1 MFIREVTP
9 QIILNSQNKKTI
21 QITLKTYD
29 GKFISSA
36 PSGES
41 KGKNEIPAYNEGG
54 IEKSFR
60 LLSYFCKKKLTHKNF
75 RIKKIEDLKSL
86 IAEIKRFESSY
97 GKLGANVTYALETAF
112 LKAGAKEKNKEL
124 WQLINDDV
132 NKGIRPKMPMPVGN
146 CIGGGVHSNHKQ
158 RKKPDFQEFL
168 LIPREKTFS
177 RAVTKN
183 IHAHTYAKKLL
194 NAKIVDHEG
203 AWATEKTNEEVL
215 EILEKV
221 AKEYKIQ
228 IGVDIAASTFYNK
241 GYYYYKNKELI
252 RDKLDQ
258 VDYIEKLIKRFN
270 IFYVEDPIQEED
282 FLSFREILGGIKK
295 ENKRTLIVGDDL
307 TVTNMKFLR
316 RAIESESINALIIK
330 PNQIGS
336 LVEVKHVVQLCKN
349 HKITTIFSHRGEET
363 IDDALADYAV
373 GFGANYIKT
382 GIYGKERLIKLKRVM
397 DIEKSLR

>member
-21 QITLKTYD
+21 QVTLKTYE

-41 KGKNEIPAYNEGG
+41 TGKNEVPAYNEDG
-54 IEKSFR
+54 IEKSFKM
-60 LLSYFCKKKLTHKNF
+60 LKFFCNRKLRHKNF
-75 RIKKIEDLKSL
+75 KIKKVDDLKLL
-86 IAEIKRFESSY
+86 IAEIKKFESRY
-97 GKLGANVTYALETAF
+97 GRFGANVTYALETAF
-112 LKAGAKEKNKEL
+112 LKAAAKETKREL
-124 WQLINDDV
+124 WQLINDDI
-132 NKGIRPKMPMPVGN
+132 NQGKKPKMPMPVGN
-146 CIGGGVHSNHKQ
+146 CIGGGVHSKFIN

-168 LIPREKTFS
+168 LIPKESTFS

-183 IHAHTYAKKLL
+183 IHAHKYAKKLL
-194 NAKIVDHEG
+194 KAKNVDHEG
-203 AWATEKTNEEVL
+203 AWQTEKTNEEVL
-215 EILEKV
+215 EVLEKV

-228 IGVDIAASTFYNK
+228 IGLDIASSTFYGR
-241 GYYYYKNKELI
+241 GYYYYKNKRLT

-258 VDYIEKLIKRFN
+258 IDYVEKLIKRFN
-270 IFYVEDPIQEED
+270 LFYVEDPIQEED
-282 FLSFREILGGIKK
+282 FLGFREVLSGIRKQNKK
-295 ENKRTLIVGDDL
+295 TLIVGDDL

-316 RAIESESINALIIK
+316 RAIESDAINAMIIK

-336 LVEVKHVVQLCKN
+336 IVEVKQVVQLCKS
-349 HKITTIFSHRGEET
+349 HKIAVIFSHRGEET
-363 IDDALADYAV
+363 MDDALADYAV
-373 GFGANYIKT
+373 GFGADFIKT